1 MRKTLLVLF
10 PLLMGLGYAGWR
22 WLAEVPE
29 ARAFSLPTVTA
40 WAPTG
45 LRTASLAARAPAIP
59 RPDGFHTMHAST
71 ANSDE
76 IWTAAAPAFELDW
89 VAETELYVP
98 EGPTYDNAGNLYFS
112 PANPREDVSLVSLDR
127 QTGKRRWAIRGKG
140 PGCGAPLVLDDPDH
154 PGTQLIYHST
164 YTEAMALRADG
175 SAVWRVPTGLVAPP
189 VLRGQRSQTHVWG
202 MNYLPQADALVAV
215 TMDGWVYAH
224 DRKTGA
230 PLLAQPFQLPGVVPT
245 SDHTRRVPD
254 WLVRRADAET
264 TGVFGETGDGLGLFT
279 SVLDVI
285 YGNGVR
291 VANFFAIDPNS
302 GSIFIAATAP
312 DEQDGKLDGHA
323 DNGAL
328 YRLELVSEA
337 DGRHALKVA
346 DRYYF
351 EGGTGSTPTVSED
364 GEWVVVSDDNGN
376 VIALD
381 AHLHER
387 WRLNV
392 GDQVAASIAV
402 SANNGEM
409 FAVTASD
416 ILKLHNDGDSAR
428 IVWRATL
435 DAFPGYTNFNALTP
449 TIAANGIV
457 VSVAGGRR
465 IGRTQIASAYGMGL
479 LDRETGRLRW
489 FSVGREESI
498 AVTSVGP
505 DGELY
510 IGSSP
515 IRRAVARGLFGDR
528 LPPLVGG
535 IQHYRAV
542 HRELLARD
550 AVCAAAGLARRR
562 EATAEAGAGGQASRR
577 DDLAQMQ
584 VLLAQARR
592 ALPAARAAGDIDDV
606 RLQTWAAQ
614 LATLPGDLLATDAA
628 AASATLAESLAAAC
642 TAVSADAR

>member
-1 MRKTLLVLF
+1 MKIKKTLLVLF
-10 PLLMGLGYAGWR
+10 PLLMGLGYTGWR
-22 WLAEVPE
+22 WLAQVPE
-29 ARAFSLPTVTA
+29 ARAFSLPAVTE
-40 WAPTG
+40 WKPEG
-45 LRTASLAARAPAIP
+45 LRTASLQPRPAAIP

-76 IWTAAAPAFELDW
+76 IWSAVAPAFELDW

-112 PANPREDVSLVSLDR
+112 PSNPREDVSLVSLDR
-127 QTGKRRWAIRGKG
+127 QTGKRRWAIPGKG
-140 PGCGAPLVLDDPDH
+140 PGCGAPLVLDDPEH

-175 SAVWRVPTGLVAPP
+175 STVWRVPTGLVAPP
-189 VLRGQRSQTHVWG
+189 VLQGQRSQTHVWG

-215 TMDGWVYAH
+215 TMDGWVYVH
-224 DRKTGA
+224 DRKSGA

-245 SDHTRRVPD
+245 VSHTRRVPD

-264 TGVFGETGDGLGLFT
+264 TAVFGETGDGLGLFT

-302 GSIFIAATAP
+302 GSLFIAATAP

-328 YRLELVSEA
+328 YRLELVAGESG
-337 DGRHALKVA
+337 GRELKVA

-364 GEWVVVSDDNGN
+364 GAWVVVSDDNGN

-381 AHLHER
+381 AQLKER
-387 WRLNV
+387 WRVNV

-402 SANNGEM
+402 SANNSEM
-409 FAVTASD
+409 YAVTASD
-416 ILKLHNDGDSAR
+416 IVKLHNDGDSAR

-465 IGRTQIASAYGMGL
+465 VGRTQIASAYGMGL

-505 DGELY
+505 DGEIY

-535 IQHYRAV
+535 IQHYRPV

-550 AVCAAAGLARRR
+550 AICAAAALARRR
-562 EATAEAGAGGQASRR
+562 EATPDRTPAESASRR
-577 DDLAQMQ
+577 DDLAQIS
-584 VLLAQARR
+584 LLAAQARR
-592 ALPAARAAGDIDDV
+592 ALPAARAAGDLD
-606 RLQTWAAQ
+606 
-614 LATLPGDLLATDAA
+614 DAA
-628 AASATLAESLAAAC
+628 LQAHTARLAALPDDLSSGAVDGLAVTLDQACSALSAT
-642 TAVSADAR
+642 VR